1 MVLAKQVQIRKNDI
15 PPGWSLEAADFIN
28 KMIHRKPGTRLGA
41 NGPEEVKAHP
51 WFKNF
56 PWDELLRKELIS
68 PFIPNV
74 QLNINISA
82 MKIIFIT
89 SEQIVMK
96 MRKTLKQLNKMR

>member
-15 PPGWSLEAADFIN
+15 PPGWSIEAADFVN

-41 NGPEEVKAHP
+41 NGPEEVKGHP

-56 PWDELLRKELIS
+56 PWDELLKKELIS

-74 QLNINISA
+74 NIFGLILV
-82 MKIIFIT
+82 
-89 SEQIVMK
+89 Q
-96 MRKTLKQLNKMR
+96 